1 MSDIFQAESDQDVER
16 VRELFWEYLV
26 WANTRVNDEF
36 GVAIK
41 GYDTVAYHTE
51 GRPVKG
57 KSVFSFKWND
67 AVWHFASTENL
78 ALFAANPERY
88 APQYGGY

>member
-1 MSDIFQAESDQDVER
+1 MKKRCFTGV
-16 VRELFWEYLV
+16 LV
-26 WANTRVNDEF
+26 LTLLVIGTMPGMAFNKFSQSW
-36 GVAIK
+36 GVAIW

-57 KSVFSFKWND
+57 KSEFSFNWND
-67 AVWHFASTENL
+67 AVWHFASTENRD
-78 ALFAANPERY
+78 LFSSDPERW